1 MPRVRSDPHPSRRVK
16 TDPAIYTYLSS
27 GPEAF
32 RILTGGL
39 ELSGPYRFRSVTF
52 KALERRADGVCEPSG
67 DAEPTYVVEFQAQ
80 PEEGAWY
87 NLLTKVGLIGEAS
100 PAAEVRG
107 ILIFLH
113 ERDDP
118 GRPAGIS
125 HAEGPFHAVYLNR
138 FLPDLLA
145 QEPDNPYVAVFA
157 PLVIERDEELKRQA
171 PRLWQTIQSAQIPEP
186 IRLRLAEI
194 LEFWFFERFRY
205 LNPEEV
211 WTMLNQLTPLEET
224 VAYKTIFGRGEA
236 KGKADG
242 KTEGETLGKANSL
255 KRLLRRR
262 FGPLPNWAAERID
275 VASSE
280 QLDTW
285 LDQVLDA
292 DRLDALIGQ

>member
-1 MPRVRSDPHPSRRVK
+1 MK
-16 TDPAIYTYLSS
+16 TDQAIYTYLST

-52 KALERRADGVCEPSG
+52 KALERRADGVCEPTG

-125 HAEGPFHAVYLNR
+125 HEEGPFHAVYLNR

-171 PRLWQTIQSAQIPEP
+171 PRLWQTIQSAPIPEP

-224 VAYKTIFGRGEA
+224 VAYRVDRQSRAGSRLCKYSFGGR
-236 KGKADG
+236 
-242 KTEGETLGKANSL
+242 
-255 KRLLRRR
+255 
-262 FGPLPNWAAERID
+262 NWARLSYD
-275 VASSE
+275 TLVPRLCLGTASS
-280 QLDTW
+280 
-285 LDQVLDA
+285 
-292 DRLDALIGQ
+292 RLCRQPAWQHRAGGSAQRRQSRQALGAGAEPRHQQRTGHPRGQ